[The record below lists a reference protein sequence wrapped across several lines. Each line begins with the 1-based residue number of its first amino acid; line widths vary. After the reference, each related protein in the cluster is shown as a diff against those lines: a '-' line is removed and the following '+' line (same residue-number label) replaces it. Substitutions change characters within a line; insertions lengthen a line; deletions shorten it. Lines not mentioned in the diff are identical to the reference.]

1 MIHWVELGEDLLSDV
16 IRNNNKVAELSNACK
31 SVHTED
37 EFTRKHWIIYSR
49 IDYIFVSNS
58 IVSNISDASTDWV
71 FESSDH
77 TAVKVDFTFKQKP
90 LRGPG
95 IVKVNTTN
103 QSLLSSYLG
112 WPSCCSP
119 DWHGYWRD
127 DEPNW
132 WQLKPSC
139 KAWATKCPVPWS
151 SPWKS
156 QRWGKVLMK
165 RSMKQRKNWIKFLPG
180 QRNVPLWSVGFIK

>member
-1 MIHWVELGEDLLSDV
+1 MFVYPQMIHWVELGEDLLSDV

-77 TAVKVDFTFKQKP
+77 TAVKVDFTFK
-90 LRGPG
+90 
-95 IVKVNTTN
+95 
-103 QSLLSSYLG
+103 
-112 WPSCCSP
+112 
-119 DWHGYWRD
+119 
-127 DEPNW
+127 
-132 WQLKPSC
+132 
-139 KAWATKCPVPWS
+139 
-151 SPWKS
+151 
-156 QRWGKVLMK
+156 
-165 RSMKQRKNWIKFLPG
+165 
-180 QRNVPLWSVGFIK
+180 